1 MPGFDVVRDR
11 VNRPFEE
18 IARTPRGLVPFSNEP
33 VDDETV
39 LLCLDLAVQAI
50 GPAPRRTA
58 FVVLRDGDRKHQL
71 ARIYRQGWA
80 IYRRLLRARRAS
92 GIEARQW
99 EADHFEDVPVMVVA
113 CVHGP
118 RPVFPAFSAARY
130 YGSVFPALENLL
142 LAAHAMG
149 LGATVTTLP
158 IWSGWQTRRT
168 LGLPSS
174 VTAVAVVPMGWPRDP
189 SARPEPG
196 RPVRAEVHYD
206 HWGGREPE
214 PAGTDAP
221 PGRTG

>member
-1 MPGFDVVRDR
+1 LPDFQAVRDR
-11 VNRPFEE
+11 VLRPFEDV
-18 IARTPRGLVPFSNEP
+18 ARTPRGLVPLSNEP
-33 VDDETV
+33 VDDDTV

-50 GPAPRRTA
+50 GPAPRRTE

-80 IYRRLLRARRAS
+80 VYRRLLKLRRVP

-149 LGATVTTLP
+149 LGATCTTLP
-158 IWSGWQTRRT
+158 IWSVWQARRT
-168 LGLPSS
+168 LALPGS
-174 VTAVAVVPMGWPRDP
+174 VSAVAVVPMGWPKDPAPRPAPAVAIRAQVHHDRWGNRDP
-189 SARPEPG
+189 
-196 RPVRAEVHYD
+196 RAV
-206 HWGGREPE
+206 GPA
-214 PAGTDAP
+214 AGT
-221 PGRTG
+221 G